1 MKKIYTLEVYL
12 NYNDNINIRLSNFN
26 KFINEYDAIAFGK
39 EKLKELFINYNIIDP
54 YDNKLYYEITVLEI
68 IENSK
73 LDKNY
78 DINNLN
84 KLSKEELYDALL
96 LISGG
101 KKSYYDFNGNLLSI
115 EKMNNDYYNSFS
127 FKSLLGYHSNK
138 FNIGD
143 KVRFKYANNKSIGI
157 IVGKYNTS
165 NENIYTSNDPYHFK
179 EGYNVEYT
187 IDEYTTYNENWQEP
201 YYDED
206 LELIKD

>member
-12 NYNDNINIRLSNFN
+12 NYNDIINIRLSNFN
-26 KFINEYDAIAFGK
+26 KFINECDAIAFGK
-39 EKLKELFINYNIIDP
+39 EKLKELFINYNITDP

-78 DINNLN
+78 NINNLN
-84 KLSKEELYDALL
+84 KLSKEELYDTLL
-96 LISGG
+96 FISGG

-157 IVGKYNTS
+157 VVGKYNTS

-187 IDEYTTYNENWQEP
+187 LDGYTTYNENWQEP
-201 YYDED
+201 YYV
-206 LELIKD
+206 